1 MNIPTLAQQRNQV
14 EIPPRVADRFYEA
27 LHYRYHFSP
36 GATGTRLADE
46 LMTRPRTQV
55 LDWPAPALAPNTVRD
70 GSLVRPWVE
79 SYRYVHSYDKNAMYL
94 AACSSVELGIA
105 GLQYFAGQSFDKRL
119 PGYWYDVVMG
129 EWVMT
134 PRAEYLYQRVDLTA
148 YDEAWTWPIHGRALE
163 PWYKRIRD
171 ARAELIQDNSEECRA
186 ALRLVKQMYTATIG
200 LWGSS
205 TFRAPDDPRYR
216 PDWRHA
222 IIAQATANM
231 SRNIDKVEASAYMS
245 AYSGYLLAW
254 TDVDT
259 LHFLSNEPNPLD
271 ALPAVLTS
279 GIAPGQF
286 KVKATHHAADVR
298 DVWTTADGK
307 LPTAKAVSAWMVRP

>member
-14 EIPPRVADRFYEA
+14 EIPARVADRFYEA

-70 GSLVRPWVE
+70 GSLVRPWGE
-79 SYRYVHSYDKNAMYL
+79 GYRCVHSYDKNAMYL

-105 GLQYFAGQSFDKRL
+105 GLERLDDSPTFRKHL
-119 PGYWYDVVMG
+119 PGYWLDGVVG

-134 PRAEYLYQRVDLTA
+134 PRAEYLYQHVGMDV
-148 YDEAWTWPIHGRALE
+148 YDEAHIWHVHGRALE
-163 PWYKRIRD
+163 PWYKRIRY
-171 ARAELIQDNSEECRA
+171 ARAELMQDSSEEGRA

-205 TFRAPDDPRYR
+205 TFRTPDDPRYR

-231 SRNIDKVEASAYMS
+231 MRTIDKLDRAGVP
-245 AYSGYLLAW
+245 LLAW

-259 LHFLSNEPNPLD
+259 LHIMSDEPDPYRVPVLAFGDNPG
-271 ALPAVLTS
+271 A
-279 GIAPGQF
+279 F
-286 KVKATHHAADVR
+286 KVKATIPAAYLHGL
-298 DVWTTADGK
+298 WYDGK
-307 LPTAKAVSAWMVRP
+307 APTAKAFSALMGGYDDAR